1 MATPKTSGFTNP
13 DLSPA
18 NGVQGSSYLYQYGTT
33 PNTRVAMSQKI
44 RLLTPA
50 YGGGQALF
58 QIGLV
63 ADFSA
68 SQSKG
73 NEPVRGIG
81 FGDHVAEIV
90 PTVTDPVE
98 LSITRS
104 LMYLSNIWQATGY
117 AGGIDGPVRSLKH
130 HRWPFDLEHQ
140 LVFSSLVDADL
151 YGLENANNPDAGKK
165 DGFHQGHKALQY
177 PKLHGDYGNNPAHSV
192 LITMYEACWWTSWD
206 LTNQTADGG
215 VLQESGSA
223 AVTDVHDYA
232 SVYGEF
238 LASGND
244 PTIGQYGSIRFA
256 GTTNIPTQT
265 ASTSL
270 T

>member
-1 MATPKTSGFTNP
+1 MATSNGFSNP
-13 DLSPA
+13 DLTPA
-18 NGVQGSSYLYQYGTT
+18 NGVQGSSYIYQYGTT

-50 YGGGQALF
+50 YGGGQNLF

-81 FGDHVAEIV
+81 FGDHIAEIV

-117 AGGIDGPVRSLKH
+117 ASGIDGAVRSLKH

-140 LVFSSLVDADL
+140 LVFSTLVDMDL
-151 YGLENANNPDAGKK
+151 YPDNPNASTGSNGSN
-165 DGFHQGHKALQY
+165 FHGGHKALQY
-177 PKLHGDYGNNPAHSV
+177 PKLQGHYGENPAHSV

-244 PTIGQYGSIRFA
+244 PTLGQYGSIRFGNA
-256 GTTNIPTQT
+256 NDQV
-265 ASTSL
+265 ASTSIGGE
-270 T
+270 

>member
-1 MATPKTSGFTNP
+1 MCTASFDFP
-13 DLSPA
+13 LW
-18 NGVQGSSYLYQYGTT
+18 
-33 PNTRVAMSQKI
+33 
-44 RLLTPA
+44 RL
-50 YGGGQALF
+50 
-58 QIGLV
+58 LV

-73 NEPVRGIG
+73 SEPVRGIG
-81 FGDHVAEIV
+81 FGDHIAEIV

-104 LMYLSNIWQATGY
+104 LMYLSNLWQATGY

-140 LVFSSLVDADL
+140 LVFSTLVDMDL
-151 YGLENANNPDAGKK
+151 TDTPNNGSKGSA
-165 DGFHQGHKALQY
+165 FTAGHKALAYPPLGNGQY
-177 PKLHGDYGNNPAHSV
+177 ESSTPAHSV

-206 LTNQTADGG
+206 LTNQTADGDI
-215 VLQESGSA
+215 LQESGGA
-223 AVTDVHDYA
+223 QVTDVHDYS

-244 PTIGQYGSIRFA
+244 PTISQYGSIRF
-256 GTTNIPTQT
+256 GTTNTTQ
-265 ASTSL
+265 SMQSSS
-270 T
+270 